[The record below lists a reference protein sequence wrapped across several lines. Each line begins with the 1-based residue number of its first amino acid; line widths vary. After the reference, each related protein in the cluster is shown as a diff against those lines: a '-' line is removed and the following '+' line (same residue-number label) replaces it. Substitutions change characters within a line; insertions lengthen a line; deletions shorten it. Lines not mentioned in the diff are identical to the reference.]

1 MNPLRERAFARL
13 WVASLFA
20 ETAEWMLQVALP
32 VFIFTATGSAS
43 STAVTMVAGLVPMVL
58 VSPVAGV
65 LADRWNRRVLL
76 AAVCFTQ
83 AAVSLPLLAV
93 GEGRLTVVYLVM
105 VAQSMVASV
114 YEPTRSALVP
124 ALVGEDRL
132 TAANGLMGMNSS
144 VARLAGASLGG
155 AVLGFAGLG
164 WVVGVYLSLLVVAG
178 LMLVPKFA
186 QQQGKPGG
194 EPGPLWRAWL
204 DGLADIRRDRRLRT
218 VWWALVPLSVGQ
230 GMFAVLFVVFVT
242 RTLGGG
248 EAEVGLLRGVQA
260 IGGLAAG
267 LCLASLA
274 RRARPAKLLGWGIV
288 AFGVCAAVIWNAVYV
303 STSFPVYVV
312 LFIVVGV
319 PAVMLNAG
327 LVSVVQLAAPPERAG
342 RALSSM
348 FAGAAVCQVAGTLGA
363 GAAVGWASPAVLLNA
378 QAVFSVVAAFVVLL
392 GLRTRSVT
400 NVEACPVSSP
410 PVTST

>member
-32 VFIFTATGSAS
+32 VFIFSATGSAS
-43 STAVTMVAGLVPMVL
+43 STAVTMVAGLVPMVV

-65 LADRWNRRVLL
+65 LADRWDRRVLL

-93 GEGRLTVVYLVM
+93 GEGRLTLVYLVM

-144 VARLAGASLGG
+144 VARLAGASAGG

-164 WVVGVYLSLLVVAG
+164 WVVGVYLSLLVAAG
-178 LMLVPKFA
+178 LILVPKFP
-186 QQQGKPGG
+186 QRQGKTSG

-218 VWWALVPLSVGQ
+218 VWWATVPLSLAQ
-230 GMFAVLFVVFVT
+230 GMFSVLFVVFVT
-242 RTLGGG
+242 RTLSGG

-260 IGGLAAG
+260 VGGLVAG

-274 RRARPAKLLGWGIV
+274 RRARPANLFGWGLV
-288 AFGVCAAVIWNAVYV
+288 AFCLCAAVIWNAVYV
-303 STSFPVYVV
+303 TTSFAVFVV
-312 LFIVVGV
+312 LFIVVGAPIV
-319 PAVMLNAG
+319 VLNAG
-327 LVSVVQLAAPPERAG
+327 LLSVVQLAAPPERAG

-363 GAAVGWASPAVLLNA
+363 GVAVGWASPSVLLNVQVVLSA
-378 QAVFSVVAAFVVLL
+378 VAAFIVLL
-392 GLRTRSVT
+392 GLRSRSVA

-410 PVTST
+410 PATST